1 MRRESELRERIR
13 DFFRFERQELNFLI
27 PAILIVA
34 FSFSYNDWGEAELD
48 LAEGLKNF
56 LLLIIIAALSFF
68 ARISC
73 QKIYAL
79 KEGYKAEFK
88 GWWLG
93 IIIAFLITIL
103 SNGSIPLIL
112 IGGITASLMVRQR
125 LGEFRYGFSY
135 LDNAKIS
142 LSGIVANIL
151 LSLFFGLGLYFF
163 PDNYFFL
170 NGMFLNL
177 MMAACSSFPLPQLE
191 GLNIYFGSRTLYLA
205 TIIGV
210 VLFGILLWTQIQ
222 IGLILAIVVMAIIT
236 IIQLLM
242 GTGIN
247 R

>member
-1 MRRESELRERIR
+1 MLKESELRERIR

-27 PAILIVA
+27 PAVLIVA
-34 FSFSYNDWGEAELD
+34 FSFSFKDWGETELD

-68 ARISC
+68 VRISF

-93 IIIAFLITIL
+93 IIIAFLFTII
-103 SNGSIPLIL
+103 SNGSIKLIL

-142 LSGIVANIL
+142 LSGIAANIL
-151 LSLFFGLGLYFF
+151 LALFFSSGLYFF

-170 NGMFLNL
+170 KGMRLNL
-177 MMAACSSFPLPQLE
+177 IMAVCSSLPLPQLE
-191 GLNIYFGSRTLYLA
+191 GLNIYFGSL
-205 TIIGV
+205 
-210 VLFGILLWTQIQ
+210 
-222 IGLILAIVVMAIIT
+222 
-236 IIQLLM
+236 
-242 GTGIN
+242 
-247 R
+247 